1 MKHGLLGKS
10 LSHSHS
16 PMIHRAF
23 GCADF
28 SLVET
33 DDPGTLL
40 AEKNFESLMV
50 TIPYKEAVIPFL
62 NELDETAQAIGAVN
76 LIVNK
81 NGILK
86 GYNTDA
92 YGLSKMIEASNVAIQ
107 GRKCVVVGHGGAAK
121 CARFVLLSMGAANVR
136 FLVRNP
142 KTNDDVAFERID
154 SVRDAQ
160 VLLNATPIGMSPR
173 ENDPVPFS
181 LKTFKD
187 LAVFYD
193 LVYNPLQTRWRLEAK
208 ALGVP
213 SFHGLPML
221 VHQAALARSIVDAT
235 PLDEALAS
243 SVCRRLHRSL
253 SNIVLIGLPL
263 SGKTKV
269 AELLSKLLGL
279 TLLDSDKDIEA
290 QAGKSIETI
299 FREDGESVF
308 RQMELAWAKAHAHVR
323 GSVISTGGGM
333 IENKE
338 IVELLRHNGFLVFLD
353 KDPATVYGVAST
365 GRPLLPNEE
374 AYAKL
379 HAKRH
384 PMYLQA
390 ADLTIPAESPKETIL
405 RLIEVNWNE
414 AAHR

>member
-1 MKHGLLGKS
+1 VKHGLLGKS

-16 PMIHRAF
+16 PMIHRAL

-33 DDPGTLL
+33 DDPGALF
-40 AEKNFESLMV
+40 ASKDFESLMV
-50 TIPYKEAVIPFL
+50 TIPYKETVLPFL
-62 NELDETAQAIGAVN
+62 NEWDETARAIGAVN
-76 LIVNK
+76 LIVND
-81 NGILK
+81 NGVLK

-92 YGLSKMIEASNVAIQ
+92 YGLTKMIESSGIAIQ
-107 GRKCVVVGHGGAAK
+107 GRPCVVIGHGGAAK
-121 CARFVLLSMGAANVR
+121 CARFVLRSMGAASVR

-142 KTNDDVAFERID
+142 KQEDDVAFDQIAK
-154 SVRDAQ
+154 VRDAQ
-160 VLLNATPIGMSPR
+160 VLLNATPIGMHPH
-173 ENDPVPFS
+173 EDDALPFA

-193 LVYNPLQTRWRLEAK
+193 LVYNPLQTPWRQEAK
-208 ALGVP
+208 ALGIP

-221 VHQAALARSIVDAT
+221 VHQASLARSIVDKT
-235 PLDEALAS
+235 KLDDALAE
-243 SVCRRLHRSL
+243 SVLRRLYRSL

-263 SGKTKV
+263 SGKSKV

-290 QAGKSIETI
+290 HAGKSIEAI
-299 FREDGESVF
+299 FREDGEAIF
-308 RQMELAWAKAHAHVR
+308 RQKELAWAKAHAHVR

-333 IENKE
+333 IENPE
-338 IVELLRHNGFLVFLD
+338 IIRLLQRHGFLVFLD

-365 GRPLLPNEE
+365 GRPLLQSED
-374 AYAKL
+374 AFVKL
-379 HAKRH
+379 HARRH
-384 PMYLQA
+384 PLYLQA

-405 RLIEVNWNE
+405 RLIEVKWNE

>member
-28 SLVET
+28 SLVESN
-33 DDPGTLL
+33 DPSALL
-40 AEKNFESLMV
+40 VEKDFESLMV
-50 TIPYKEAVIPFL
+50 TIPYKETVLPYL
-62 NELDETAQAIGAVN
+62 NERDETAQAIGAVN
-76 LIVNK
+76 LIVNN
-81 NGILK
+81 NGTLK

-92 YGLSKMIEASNVAIQ
+92 YGLAKMIEASGISVR

-121 CARFVLLSMGAANVR
+121 CAQFVFRSMGASSVR

-142 KTNDDVAFERID
+142 KTKDDIPFEQID
-154 SVRDAQ
+154 SVRDAE
-160 VLLNATPIGMSPR
+160 VLLNATPIGMYPH
-173 ENDPVPFS
+173 ENDALPFS
-181 LKTFKD
+181 LKLFKD

-193 LVYNPLQTRWRLEAK
+193 LVYNPLQTPWRLEAK
-208 ALGVP
+208 AQSIP

-221 VHQAALARSIVDAT
+221 VHQAALARSIVDRT
-235 PLDEALAS
+235 PLNDALTQA
-243 SVCRRLHRSL
+243 VLQRLYKTL

-263 SGKTKV
+263 SGKSKV

-290 QAGKSIETI
+290 QAGKSIEAI

-308 RQMELAWAKAHAHVR
+308 RQRELAWAKAHANVR

-333 IENKE
+333 IENPI
-338 IVELLRHNGFLVFLD
+338 IVELLSRNGFLVFLD
-353 KDPATVYGVAST
+353 KDPVNVYDVAST
-365 GRPLLPNEE
+365 GRPLLPSKE

-384 PMYLQA
+384 PLYLQA

-405 RLIEVNWNE
+405 RLIEVKWNE